1 MQRIVSPFAP
11 PPWLRD
17 RHLQTV
23 LGTSPLRRRR
33 GARRLAVVSA
43 RHETAIYDGG
53 HGARLTGVLDRPR
66 HAGDDGRLAV
76 LLHGW
81 EGSHASSYMQLAAA
95 RLLAEGCAVLRLNL
109 RDHGGSHHLNVE
121 LFHSNRLDE
130 VVHAIA
136 DACHRH
142 RVRELL
148 LGGHSLGGNFALR
161 VAAAAPA
168 AGLPLARV
176 AAVCPVVDP
185 AATLVA
191 MERGW
196 RVYPRYFERQWR
208 ASLKRKRTLFPER
221 HAYDDA
227 ILGLD
232 MRHLTEWMVLN
243 HTDFASLHDYFAGY
257 TLSDGRLARL
267 AVPAHVLTSA
277 DDPVIP
283 VAAFEHLALPATAT
297 LELARWGGHC
307 GFIENA
313 RLDGYAERW
322 LGRVLLGEVTA
333 GAGKLAASSAD

>member
-1 MQRIVSPFAP
+1 MQRRTSPFSP
-11 PPWLRD
+11 PRWLRD

-23 LGTSPLRRRR
+23 LGSSPLRRRR
-33 GARRLAVVSA
+33 GARQLAAASA
-43 RHETAIYDGG
+43 RHDTAVYDGG
-53 HGARLTGVLDRPR
+53 HGVRLAGVLSQSR
-66 HAGDDGRLAV
+66 HGSEPGRLAV

-81 EGSHASSYMQLAAA
+81 EGSHASNYMQFAAA
-95 RLLAEGCAVLRLNL
+95 RLLASGCAVLRLNF
-109 RDHGGSHHLNVE
+109 RDHGDTHHLNVE
-121 LFHSNRLDE
+121 LFHSNRLEE

-136 DACHRH
+136 DACTRH
-142 RVRELL
+142 GVRELL
-148 LGGHSLGGNFALR
+148 LAGHSLGGNFALR

-196 RVYPRYFERQWR
+196 RLYPRYFERQWR
-208 ASLKRKRTLFPER
+208 ASLKRKRQLFPTQ

-232 MRHLTEWMVLN
+232 LRHLTEWLVLH
-243 HTDFASLHDYFAGY
+243 HTDFASLHAYFAGY
-257 TLSDGRLARL
+257 TLSDGRLAQL
-267 AVPAHVLTSA
+267 TVPAHVLTSA

-283 VAAFEHLALPATAT
+283 IAAFDHLALPASAT
-297 LELARWGGHC
+297 LEVARWGGHC

-322 LGRVLLGEVTA
+322 LGRMLLGEVAA
-333 GAGKLAASSAD
+333 GTGKLAASSAD